1 VIKTRMGSE
10 KTLGQILIAKGVIS
24 QRKLDLA
31 LKIKD
36 VQPDKYLGEILFQIG
51 VPQQKINQAL
61 YYFRKRK
68 TIGEIL
74 IDQQLISAE
83 QLEEALSKQKNIKEK
98 LGHTRLLGL
107 LLIEMGHINISGYL
121 TALSKHFNMPILTLK
136 SHEPSPHLQKIIG
149 ERYAMEH
156 KIIVLEN
163 SVDLI
168 KLVLAEPSIQLME
181 ELRKA
186 VPSGKK
192 IEFYLASHSMI
203 DECFLK
209 MADPISLIQSF

>member
-1 VIKTRMGSE
+1 MGSE

-24 QRKLDLA
+24 QRQLDLA

-51 VPQQKINQAL
+51 VPQEKINQAL

-74 IDQQLISAE
+74 IDQELISSE

-98 LGHTRLLGL
+98 QGCTKPLGL
-107 LLIEMGHINISGYL
+107 LLIEMGYINIRGYL
-121 TALSKHFNMPILTLK
+121 TALSKHFNMPILTLNNF
-136 SHEPSPHLQKIIG
+136 EPSSHLQKVIG

-209 MADPISLIQSF
+209 RADSISLIQSF